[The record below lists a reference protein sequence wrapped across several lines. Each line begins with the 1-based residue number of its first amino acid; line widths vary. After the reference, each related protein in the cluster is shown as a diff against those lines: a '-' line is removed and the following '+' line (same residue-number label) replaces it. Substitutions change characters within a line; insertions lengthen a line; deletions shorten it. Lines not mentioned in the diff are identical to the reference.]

1 MKHVYM
7 QQKYVN
13 DGRVGG
19 NGNRG
24 GNGGFIN
31 QCRGYDRIRTN
42 AEKSFLH
49 NRRPDVRRKM
59 VIAQKAI
66 TLELGITNDMT
77 RTVES
82 GEISERENKKR
93 KVNDDNEN
101 CNKQINDEV
110 IGKMRRNRL
119 YVKMF
124 YDVMEK
130 HYLLME
136 KNLKQKK
143 VNSAEILEGEQTN
156 RMYMEMFYDV
166 MERHSLYVENCFT
179 KNEDK

>member
-1 MKHVYM
+1 M

-13 DGRVGG
+13 DGWVGG

-82 GEISERENKKR
+82 GEITVRENKKR
-93 KVNDDNEN
+93 KVNDDDEN
-101 CNKQINDEV
+101 CSKQINDEV

-124 YDVMEK
+124 YDAMEK